1 MLRPPGS
8 ARPASNRASAS
19 SRKVKETPNDILQR
33 LKRHPANR
41 KCADCN
47 DKLPTY
53 VNLTFG
59 TFVCASCSGI
69 HREFS
74 HRVKGMS
81 HSEFTMTEIEK
92 LQTMGNEKAASLYLA
107 SYNSRTSR
115 LKEPNAST
123 NGNDSTLNLQ
133 KTKAWIRA
141 KYVDKSWC
149 KSDGEKISRLEEEQI
164 EKAIAISKS
173 EAEALK
179 QKKKSKKKS
188 VAASA
193 REPRIPVGPTR
204 VAIPA
209 ATIDLFSVPNAS
221 NKTTGPA
228 SSGSNFAFEAN
239 FDAFGTEP
247 PALASSVAVAK
258 SAAVVDPFDDFRK
271 IPSSMLHSSNDT
283 STADQPAA
291 AFEANFDVFN
301 EQPAALGQSHVK
313 AGLHS
318 SVPAGNEPVVNPQS
332 KNSIPTP
339 QHCSNFEVNCSNTI
353 QNAEHMSKTANSN
366 AMAGNVMQMP
376 SMIQVPQNINMM
388 GTTNTVVG
396 MMGNGMM
403 GNLQQTQNIDLF
415 GSNIMQSTEQTQPV
429 IHTSHNPGNMVS
441 MIQNSNMNP
450 AVATPQVQN
459 TYQNKSAT
467 MEHELLDNKPVIDN
481 FASLSAL
488 DPGLSFSGKIHVN
501 EPKPPPNIS
510 QISKDDYIGS
520 ESKKSSA
527 SAEKSNAFDSFSK
540 LALGLTSPDDLAIG
554 GGSAGSVHPIQPQII
569 QKPSVQDM
577 AAPIQINGAQQSM
590 SSFSTTITGSAPHSN
605 PSMMPAPTANVGK
618 IIHSNSPMASHNQ
631 PPSTPGMTQMNM
643 NSQEQQQMMMMM
655 QQMMQM
661 TPSQRQFMMMQQ
673 QQLMLQTP
681 QLVQVN
687 PGISAPAA
695 ASSNSINT
703 TAMQTNLATSG
714 DTAGKSISGDAGG
727 NPFDFF

>member
-1 MLRPPGS
+1 
-8 ARPASNRASAS
+8 
-19 SRKVKETPNDILQR
+19 
-33 LKRHPANR
+33 
-41 KCADCN
+41 
-47 DKLPTY
+47 
-53 VNLTFG
+53 
-59 TFVCASCSGI
+59 
-69 HREFS
+69 
-74 HRVKGMS
+74 
-81 HSEFTMTEIEK
+81 
-92 LQTMGNEKAASLYLA
+92 MGNEKAASMYLA

-115 LKEPNAST
+115 LKEPDAST
-123 NGNDSTLNLQ
+123 NGNNSTLNLQ

-149 KSDGEKISRLEEEQI
+149 KSDGEKISRQEEEQI

-179 QKKKSKKKS
+179 QKKKNKKKS
-188 VAASA
+188 VAALA
-193 REPRIPVGPTR
+193 REPRIPVGPTL

-221 NKTTGPA
+221 SKTTGTA

-247 PALASSVAVAK
+247 PVIASSVAAAK
-258 SAAVVDPFDDFRK
+258 SVAVVDPFDDFRK
-271 IPSSMLHSSNDT
+271 IPSSMLHSSNDNPP
-283 STADQPAA
+283 ADQPAV

-301 EQPAALGQSHVK
+301 EQPTALGKTHDK
-313 AGLHS
+313 ADLHS
-318 SVPAGNEPVVNPQS
+318 SVPAGNGPAVNPQS

-339 QHCSNFEVNCSNTI
+339 QNCSNFEVNCSNTI

-366 AMAGNVMQMP
+366 AMAGNVMQMS

-388 GTTNTVVG
+388 NTTNTVVG

-403 GNLQQTQNIDLF
+403 GNPQQTQNIDLF
-415 GSNIMQSTEQTQPV
+415 GPNIMQPTEQTKPV

-450 AVATPQVQN
+450 SVATPQVQN
-459 TYQNKSAT
+459 PHQNNSPT
-467 MEHELLDNKPVIDN
+467 MEHDFSGNKPVKDN

-501 EPKPPPNIS
+501 EPKPPSNNTS
-510 QISKDDYIGS
+510 QISKDDYTGS
-520 ESKKSSA
+520 ESKKIPA
-527 SAEKSNAFDSFSK
+527 GVEKSNAFDSFSK
-540 LALGLTSPDDLAIG
+540 LALGLPSPDDLAIG
-554 GGSAGSVHPIQPQII
+554 GGSAGSVHPMQPKII
-569 QKPSVQDM
+569 QKPSVQGM
-577 AAPIQINGAQQSM
+577 AAPIQVNGAQHSI
-590 SSFSTTITGSAPHSN
+590 SNFNTTITDSAPHSN
-605 PSMMPAPTANVGK
+605 PSLMPTPTANVGK
-618 IIHSNSPMASHNQ
+618 SFHSNSPMASHNQ
-631 PPSTPGMTQMNM
+631 TPSTPGMTQMNM

-673 QQLMLQTP
+673 QQMMLQTP
-681 QLVQVN
+681 QLGQMQQQQMMMQTPQLVN

-695 ASSNSINT
+695 ADSNSTNT
-703 TAMQTNLATSG
+703 TPIQTNLATSG
-714 DTAGKSISGDAGG
+714 DTPGKSLSGNANAGG